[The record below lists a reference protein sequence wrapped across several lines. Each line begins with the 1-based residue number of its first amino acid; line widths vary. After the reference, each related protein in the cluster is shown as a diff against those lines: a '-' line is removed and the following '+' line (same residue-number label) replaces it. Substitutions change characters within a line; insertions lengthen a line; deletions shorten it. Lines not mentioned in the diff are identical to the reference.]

1 MGYQPS
7 LAYNI
12 ALCHYR
18 MKQYTQARKNII
30 EIIEKAIR
38 EHPELGVGS
47 GTHSPDEDLDVHSV
61 GNSQTLQETAIIE
74 AENLKAAIEFEMK
87 NSMGEIP
94 QIIICL
100 IDFLQ
105 WILRRS
111 LYKKC
116 PRAQNLSW
124 IQLLCTICMFSQYS
138 LSL

>member
-1 MGYQPS
+1 MSQMGYQPS

-12 ALCHYR
+12 ALCYYR

-47 GTHSPDEDLDVHSV
+47 GTHSPDEELDVHSV

-87 NSMGEIP
+87 NSM
-94 QIIICL
+94 
-100 IDFLQ
+100 
-105 WILRRS
+105 S
-111 LYKKC
+111 
-116 PRAQNLSW
+116 S
-124 IQLLCTICMFSQYS
+124 SVS
-138 LSL
+138 